1 MTPSEEK
8 KLPFCW
14 GVWRKSMR
22 LCIPHYR
29 SSIDTCR
36 FVLILCVCLNL
47 FGVPTAV
54 GGTVQ
59 IFLNFAP
66 CAFFIFSGY
75 LVLRDTETQRERI
88 IRSIRRSGV
97 TFAALFVS
105 YLALNL
111 TLEREYTLMKL
122 SSRRF
127 WFDFVVFNNWNLPIG
142 RPIWFVQ
149 AMFYAYIIL
158 YFLHRWNLLRY
169 DWIIAAIFLIV
180 ALLTGELSGLIHF
193 QFLGE
198 TFIPG
203 NFFTRALPYLLIGH
217 LMRRKEPFLIV
228 VGYHAWWITA
238 VGIGMMIGECILLR
252 RLGVFTYYG
261 HLLGMGV
268 IAVVVCS
275 WVITCIDD
283 IDQPFAVLSFRR
295 NATLMTYYLCS
306 PVYYFLIQLITNID
320 KALYEQIA
328 SFIGV
333 AVIMV
338 CLCIALIHEVLIFL
352 FWPVQEPPE
361 DQEQAALEESIIAEE
376 IDEERTSK

>member
-1 MTPSEEK
+1 
-8 KLPFCW
+8 
-14 GVWRKSMR
+14 MR

-36 FVLILCVCLNL
+36 FVLMLCVCLNL

-54 GGTVQ
+54 GGAVQ

-88 IRSIRRSGV
+88 IRAICRSGV
-97 TFAALFVS
+97 TFAALFVG

-111 TLEREYTLMKL
+111 ILEREYTLMKL

-158 YFLHRWNLLRY
+158 YFLYRWNLLRF
-169 DWIIAAIFLIV
+169 DWIIAAVFLIV

-217 LMRRKEPFLIV
+217 LMRRKEPFLV
-228 VGYHAWWITA
+228 EVGFNAWWITA
-238 VGIGMMIGECILLR
+238 VGIGMMIGEYMLLL

-261 HLLGMGV
+261 HLLGMGI
-268 IAVVVCS
+268 IAVAVCS
-275 WVITCIDD
+275 WVITCTDD
-283 IDQPFAVLSFRR
+283 MDQPFAVLSFRR
-295 NATLMTYYLCS
+295 NAMLITYYLCS
-306 PVYYFLIQLITNID
+306 PVYYFLVYLIINID
-320 KALYEQIA
+320 RDLYEQIVP
-328 SFIGV
+328 FIGI

-352 FWPVQEPPE
+352 LWPAQESPE
-361 DQEQAALEESIIAEE
+361 DQEQKVLGESISVEKT
-376 IDEERTSK
+376 DEERASK